1 MGAAPSLA
9 KLLKSMEDEEL
20 TRMVEDAY
28 HLDPQRIERVL
39 TAAKLRYVEHLT
51 KHGDSLESS
60 SSAATTAALSATFA
74 SAPSANSSTSAG
86 PPAAASNMDDA
97 LPPPS
102 SHSAA
107 ADDPVLND
115 KKDPMN
121 ALWSFEGHTLRELQP
136 AEKNP
141 QHSQQQ
147 LDGSDGSS
155 GVAPAAAK
163 ELDDDGYP
171 ILYGSCGRDKRYA
184 RCSVCYFRGLRC
196 NSAHYCNCCQRPVC
210 IRPRKYPGEDDP
222 KICWNVLHMDKDMVH
237 RVEKKKRRRLQA
249 AAASSVSAGNS
260 GAAMER
266 RRNSTNS
273 NSLLALAGSND
284 VGAGAASVADSGGN
298 SPPPSMEDAS
308 PGTTPPAES
317 GAAKQIVNI

>member
-28 HLDPQRIERVL
+28 HLDPQRIERIL

-51 KHGDSLESS
+51 KHGDGMESS
-60 SSAATTAALSATFA
+60 SSEATPAALSAFA
-74 SAPSANSSTSAG
+74 SASSSTNSTG
-86 PPAAASNMDDA
+86 TPAASSLATSTMEVA
-97 LPPPS
+97 LPPSS

-107 ADDPVLND
+107 ANDPTLND
-115 KKDPMN
+115 GKDPMN

-163 ELDDDGYP
+163 ELDGDGYP

-249 AAASSVSAGNS
+249 AAASSVSSS

-266 RRNSTNS
+266 RRSSTNS

-284 VGAGAASVADSGGN
+284 AGAVAPSAADAGTN

-317 GAAKQIVNI
+317 GAPKQIVNI